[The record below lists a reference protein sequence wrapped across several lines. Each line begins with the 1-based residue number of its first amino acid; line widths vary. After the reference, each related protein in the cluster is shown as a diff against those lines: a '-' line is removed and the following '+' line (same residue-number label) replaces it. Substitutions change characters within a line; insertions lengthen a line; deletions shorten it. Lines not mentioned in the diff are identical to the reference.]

1 MAFQSIN
8 NVAGIVKT
16 MTTIH
21 RGARCVRLF
30 LLEISHSLFT
40 ILRVFAV
47 PIPANKDD
55 SKTATIIKEI
65 TVLCSANAMVL
76 GCLIQNRI
84 GEK

>member
-1 MAFQSIN
+1 VAFQSIN

-21 RGARCVRLF
+21 RGARCVKLF
-30 LLEISHSLFT
+30 LLEISHSFFT

-65 TVLCSANAMVL
+65 TALCSANAMVL

>member
-21 RGARCVRLF
+21 RGARCVKLF
-30 LLEISHSLFT
+30 LLEISQSFST
-40 ILRVFAV
+40 ILPVFSV

-55 SKTATIIKEI
+55 SKTSTIIKEI
-65 TVLCSANAMVL
+65 TVLRSANAMVL
-76 GCLIQNRI
+76 GCLIQNPI
-84 GEK
+84 GER